1 MIWVGVERVVE
12 GKGGC
17 GMRVEVEESEGVI
30 SRFVDSDYKCGTLG
44 MEVETDGGADALDVD
59 F

>member
-30 SRFVDSDYKCGTLG
+30 SRFVDSDYKCGNSRRWRQ
-44 MEVETDGGADALDVD
+44 MEVRMR
-59 F
+59 